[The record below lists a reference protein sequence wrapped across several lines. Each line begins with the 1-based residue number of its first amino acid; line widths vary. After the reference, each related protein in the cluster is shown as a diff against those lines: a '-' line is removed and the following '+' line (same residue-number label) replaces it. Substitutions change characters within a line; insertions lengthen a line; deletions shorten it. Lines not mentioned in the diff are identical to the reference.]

1 MVEGQNRRTPGPGHL
16 CVTRP
21 SFNLPDKLL
30 CHLSHCSSRS
40 FLTQSNLYLKRKEKK
55 KTCPGRKQI
64 SLRGESNQIW
74 RFEENILEKSL
85 ISDLKNKKRTSLV
98 VQWVGFHA
106 PNAGGQGSILD
117 QGIRSHMP
125 QLKNIH
131 RL

>member
-1 MVEGQNRRTPGPGHL
+1 MSPKP
-16 CVTRP
+16 
-21 SFNLPDKLL
+21 LL
-30 CHLSHCSSRS
+30 FKVFSYTVKSL
-40 FLTQSNLYLKRKEKK
+40 FKKKGKK

-74 RFEENILEKSL
+74 RFEGNILEKSL

-117 QGIRSHMP
+117 QGIRSHMT